1 MLSYS
6 KTGNKKR
13 ATCFATLLQNKLNSD
28 VTCFNRPTF
37 EPVLQL
43 RFPVFPRFFFSWV
56 MKRTTL
62 PFNSFC
68 SQVTKQV
75 ALFLLPFFPY
85 LKAGMH
91 LRKLI
96 HTSKFQERFL
106 LDFRSQPKINELS
119 FVMEHIN
126 QDVFWFKI
134 SMEDAIFLAANI
146 SLQDLR
152 EVPSRF
158 VLCQCRPEMKDV
170 KQVFANFWSFHRI
183 NVVFVRCKKFVHPD
197 HVTVACLVLK
207 IGLSWNWSAINL
219 HREQEMVSFSFFK
232 LLD

>member
-6 KTGNKKR
+6 QTGNKKR
-13 ATCFATLLQNKLNSD
+13 VTCFAISIASKQVKQRCNAFK
-28 VTCFNRPTF
+28 PTHI
-37 EPVLQL
+37 LACL
-43 RFPVFPRFFFSWV
+43 ATKIRFQVFSSFFSWV
-56 MKRTTL
+56 MKRVTL
-62 PFNSFC
+62 PFNSFF

-85 LKAGMH
+85 LKVGMH

-96 HTSKFQERFL
+96 HTSKFQERFV

-134 SMEDAIFLAANI
+134 SMEDAIFPAANI

-158 VLCQCRPEMKDV
+158 VLCQCRPDLKDI
-170 KQVFANFWSFHRI
+170 KQVFAIFWSFHHI
-183 NVVFVRCKKFVHPD
+183 NVVFVGCKKFVHPD

-207 IGLSWNWSAINL
+207 IGLSWN
-219 HREQEMVSFSFFK
+219 
-232 LLD
+232 